1 MYHTVRHYIEHEQLL
16 SEGATV
22 IVGLSGGCDSMVL
35 LHVLHRMGY
44 RCIAAHCN
52 FHLRG
57 EESDHDE
64 QFVRNFCQ
72 EQDIPLAMTHFETIA
87 YAQEHQLSIEL
98 AAREL
103 RYEWFESLYLDYQA
117 EAIVVGHHADDQAET
132 LLMHLVRGSGLNG
145 LCGMLPK
152 NGHIVR
158 PLLCVSREAIEQYA
172 QQEHLRYVT
181 DSTNSDT
188 QYRRNY
194 FRHEVIP
201 LLEKLNPQIISTL
214 SRTCQHLQGY
224 QQFIQAETTRLRE
237 KCLVKEGNTDYIDLQ
252 QLCRHES
259 WETWLYELLTPYGLQ
274 GDQVEQLT
282 RSIHAQHSGKQYM
295 SASHRC
301 LLDRTKLIL
310 QPLVSK
316 TEVVPTLLQHT
327 FPRKDM
333 GAFPL
338 ADAPTVCIDADKV
351 KGTLHLRHWQEGD
364 TFRPIGMKGNKKLS
378 DFFTDQKLSV
388 FEKEE
393 VWIVCD
399 DEHIVW
405 VAGHRMDDRYKIT
418 ADSRTILELTLQ
430 KDTTL

>member
-1 MYHTVRHYIEHEQLL
+1 MYHTVRHYIEQEQLL

-72 EQDIPLAMTHFETIA
+72 EQDIPLAVTHFETIA

-117 EAIVVGHHADDQAET
+117 EAIAVGHHADDQAET

-145 LCGMLPK
+145 LCGMHPK

-172 QQEHLRYVT
+172 LQEELHYVT

-201 LLEKLNPQIISTL
+201 LLEKLNPQIVATL

-237 KCLVKEGNTDYIDLQ
+237 TCLVKEGNTDYIDLK

-259 WETWLYELLTPYGLQ
+259 WETWLYELLSPYGLQ
-274 GDQVEQLT
+274 GDQVEQLC
-282 RSIHAQHSGKQYM
+282 RSIHDKVSGKLFI
-295 SASHRC
+295 SNTHRIALNRTQ
-301 LLDRTKLIL
+301 LLIQALSTLEP
-310 QPLVSK
+310 PL
-316 TEVVPTLLQHT
+316 PTLTCST
-327 FPRKDM
+327 FKRTGKEV
-333 GAFPL
+333 FPPAQAL
-338 ADAPTVCIDADKV
+338 SVLIDADKV

>member
-1 MYHTVRHYIEHEQLL
+1 MYHAVRQHIENQQLL
-16 SEGATV
+16 NNGATV
-22 IVGLSGGCDSMVL
+22 IVGLSGGCDSVVL
-35 LHVLHRMGY
+35 IHILHRMGY
-44 RCIAAHCN
+44 RCMAAHCN
-52 FHLRG
+52 FHLRE
-57 EESDHDE
+57 EESDQDE
-64 QFVRNFCQ
+64 HFVEKFCA
-72 EQDIPLAMTHFETIA
+72 ELNIPLEITHFDTLN
-87 YAQEHQLSIEL
+87 YAKEHQLSIEL

-103 RYEWFESLYLDYQA
+103 RYKWFESLRQKHNA
-117 EAIVVGHHADDQAET
+117 EAIAVGHHADDQAET

-145 LCGMLPK
+145 LCGMHPR

-158 PLLCVSREAIEQYA
+158 PLLCVGREAIEQYA
-172 QQEHLRYVT
+172 LQEGLHYVT
-181 DSTNSDT
+181 DSTNADT
-188 QYRRNY
+188 QIRRNY

-201 LLEKLNPQIISTL
+201 LLEKLNPQIVATL
-214 SRTCQHLQGY
+214 SRTCEHLQGY
-224 QQFIQAETTRLRE
+224 QQFIQAETTQLRE
-237 KCLVKEGNTDYIDLQ
+237 TCLVKEGNTDYIDLK

-259 WETWLYELLTPYGLQ
+259 WKTWLYELLTPYGLQ

-310 QPLVSK
+310 QPLISK
-316 TEVVPTLLQHT
+316 TEVVPTLLQRSYT
-327 FPRKDM
+327 REDMSSFP
-333 GAFPL
+333 P

-405 VAGHRMDDRYKIT
+405 VAGYRMDDRYKIT
-418 ADSRTILELTLQ
+418 ADSHTILELTLQ

>member
-1 MYHTVRHYIEHEQLL
+1 MYHTVRHYIEQQQLL
-16 SEGATV
+16 SEGTTV

-52 FHLRG
+52 FHLRS

-64 QFVRNFCQ
+64 QFVRDFCKR
-72 EQDIPLAMTHFETIA
+72 EDIPLVVTHFETTT
-87 YAQEHQLSIEL
+87 YAQEQRLSIEL

-103 RYEWFESLYLDYQA
+103 RYGWFDTLREEHQA
-117 EAIVVGHHADDQAET
+117 EAIAVGHHADDQAET

-145 LCGMLPK
+145 LCGMHPK
-152 NGHIVR
+152 NGNIVR
-158 PLLCVSREAIEQYA
+158 PLLCVSRKDIEHYA
-172 QQEHLRYVT
+172 QQKDIPYVT
-181 DSTNSDT
+181 DSTNIDT

-201 LLEKLNPQIISTL
+201 LLEKLNPQIVATL

-224 QQFIQAETTRLRE
+224 QHYIQAETTRLRE
-237 KCLVKEGNTDYIDLQ
+237 TCLVREGDTDYIDLQ
-252 QLCRHES
+252 QVCQCES

-274 GDQVEQLT
+274 SDQVEQLT
-282 RSIHAQHSGKQYM
+282 RSIHARHSGKHYL

-301 LLDRTKLIL
+301 LLDRTRLII
-310 QPLVSK
+310 QPLYSQ
-316 TEVVPTLLQHT
+316 TEDVPSLLQRSY
-327 FPRKDM
+327 PRNDIS
-333 GAFPL
+333 AFPP
-338 ADAPTVCIDADKV
+338 ADAPIVCIDADKV

-388 FEKEE
+388 FEKEA

-399 DEHIVW
+399 DERIVW

-418 ADSRTILELTLQ
+418 AESHTILELTLQ

>member
-1 MYHTVRHYIEHEQLL
+1 MYHAVRHHIDQQHLL
-16 SEGATV
+16 PDGATV
-22 IVGLSGGCDSMVL
+22 IVGVSGGCDSIVL
-35 LHVLHRMGY
+35 LHLLHRMNF

-52 FHLRG
+52 FNLRND
-57 EESDHDE
+57 ESDRDE
-64 QFVRNFCQ
+64 LFVRNFCQ
-72 EQDIPLAMTHFETIA
+72 QTDIPLEVTHFNTVLH
-87 YAQEHQLSIEL
+87 AQQHHLSIEL

-103 RYEWFESLYLDYQA
+103 RYTWFESLRTQHKAD
-117 EAIVVGHHADDQAET
+117 AIAVGHHADDQAET

-145 LCGMLPK
+145 LCGMHPK

-181 DSTNSDT
+181 DSTNTDT

-201 LLEKLNPQIISTL
+201 LLEKLNPQIVTTL

-237 KCLVKEGNTDYIDLQ
+237 TCLVKEGNTDYIDLK

-259 WETWLYELLTPYGLQ
+259 WETWLYELLSPYGLQ

-301 LLDRTKLIL
+301 LLDRAKLIL
-310 QPLVSK
+310 QPLISK
-316 TEVVPTLLQHT
+316 TEVVPTLLQRS
-327 FPRKDM
+327 FPREDM
-333 GAFPL
+333 NSVPP

-364 TFRPIGMKGNKKLS
+364 YFRPIGMKGKKKLS

-405 VAGHRMDDRYKIT
+405 VAGYRMDDRYKIT

>member
-1 MYHTVRHYIEHEQLL
+1 MYHAVRQHIENQQLL
-16 SEGATV
+16 NNGATV
-22 IVGLSGGCDSMVL
+22 IVGLSGGCDSVVL
-35 LHVLHRMGY
+35 IHILHRMGY
-44 RCIAAHCN
+44 RCMAAHCN
-52 FHLRG
+52 FHLRE
-57 EESDHDE
+57 EESDQDE
-64 QFVRNFCQ
+64 HFVEKFCA
-72 EQDIPLAMTHFETIA
+72 ELNIPLEITHFDTLN
-87 YAQEHQLSIEL
+87 YAKEHQLSIEL

-103 RYEWFESLYLDYQA
+103 RYKWFESLRQKHNA
-117 EAIVVGHHADDQAET
+117 EAIAVGHHADDQAET

-145 LCGMLPK
+145 LCGMQAR
-152 NGHIVR
+152 NGAIIR
-158 PLLCVSREAIEQYA
+158 PLLGVSRAEIEQYA
-172 QQEHLRYVT
+172 LQENLTYVN
-181 DSTNSDT
+181 DSTNTDT
-188 QYRRNY
+188 NFRRNF
-194 FRHEVIP
+194 FRHEIMP
-201 LLEKLNPQIISTL
+201 LLEKINPQITHTL
-214 SRTCQHLQGY
+214 SKTCLHLQGY

-237 KCLVKEGNTDYIDLQ
+237 ACLVQEGNTDYIDLK
-252 QLCRHES
+252 QLCRQES

-316 TEVVPTLLQHT
+316 TEVVPTLLQRS
-327 FPRKDM
+327 FPREDM
-333 GAFPL
+333 SSFPP
-338 ADAPTVCIDADKV
+338 ADAPIVCIDADKV

-430 KDTTL
+430 KNTTL

>member
-1 MYHTVRHYIEHEQLL
+1 MYYAVRQHIENKQLL
-16 SEGATV
+16 NNGATV
-22 IVGLSGGCDSMVL
+22 IVGLSGGCDSVVL
-35 LHVLHRMGY
+35 LHILHRMGY
-44 RCIAAHCN
+44 RCMAAHCN
-52 FHLRG
+52 FHLRE
-57 EESDHDE
+57 EESDQDE
-64 QFVRNFCQ
+64 HFVEKFCA
-72 EQDIPLAMTHFETIA
+72 ELNIPLEITHFDTLN
-87 YAQEHQLSIEL
+87 YAREHQLSIEL

-103 RYEWFESLYLDYQA
+103 RYKWFESLRQKHNA
-117 EAIVVGHHADDQAET
+117 EAIAVGHHADDQAET

-145 LCGMLPK
+145 LCGMHPR

-158 PLLCVSREAIEQYA
+158 PLLQLTRKEIEAYA
-172 QQEHLRYVT
+172 LQEHLSYVT

-201 LLEKLNPQIISTL
+201 LLEKLNPQIVATL

-237 KCLVKEGNTDYIDLQ
+237 KCLVKEGNTYYIDLK
-252 QLCRHES
+252 QLCRQES

-282 RSIHAQHSGKQYM
+282 RSIHTQHSGKQYM

-310 QPLVSK
+310 QPLISK
-316 TEVVPTLLQHT
+316 TEVVPTLLQRNY
-327 FPRKDM
+327 PRKNM
-333 GAFPL
+333 GAFPP

-378 DFFTDQKLSV
+378 DFFTDQKLSL
-388 FEKEE
+388 FEKEQI
-393 VWIVCD
+393 WLVCD
-399 DEHIVW
+399 DENIIW
-405 VAGHRMDDRYKIT
+405 VVGHRIDDRYKVT
-418 ADSRTILELTLQ
+418 PETHTLLELTLQ
-430 KDTTL
+430 NSSKL